1 MVRALLACPVSVAG
15 FDVVAVGAQTS
26 EGARSESAGN
36 MVEVQS
42 ADIGER
48 ALNAAIVTAA
58 CSKQCRLAVRLSEV
72 AVRAGAKPSRDDN
85 LCWLQMRL
93 RRLESFGRKVSWAVG
108 FVKIA
113 QDRAQM
119 SANSLRHRSHAPL
132 DKSGIGES
140 LGGNGK
146 EWVNAALEGIHGFR
160 LQETRGN
167 A

>member
-1 MVRALLACPVSVAG
+1 MT
-15 FDVVAVGAQTS
+15 VGAQTG
-26 EGARSESAGN
+26 EGAGAESAGN
-36 MVEVQS
+36 VVEVQS
-42 ADIGER
+42 ADIWER
-48 ALNAAIVTAA
+48 ALNTTIATTPRRKQSGLAI
-58 CSKQCRLAVRLSEV
+58 RLSEV
-72 AVRAGAKPSRDDN
+72 AVRAGAKPPSDDD
-85 LCWLQMRL
+85 LCWLKMLL
-93 RRLESFGRKVSWAVG
+93 RRLESFGRKVSWAAGLVE
-108 FVKIA
+108 IA

-132 DKSGIGES
+132 DKSGVGES